1 MKLQTGLLL
10 ALVLVSVV
18 SCSGPNSFQGTE
30 LDSPDIAPPFRLVN
44 QFGDSVALSDMA
56 GKVVVLT
63 FLYTNCPD
71 VCPLT
76 TETLRRAHVILGN
89 DSNQIEMVAISVD
102 PQRDS
107 VESAYRYSDQRDM
120 LDRWHYLVGS
130 EEQLEPIWKSYWLDP
145 IHETT
150 NSADAP
156 LDVEHGNGDVA
167 SRIATLRTSL
177 GLSADDGHELGDVA
191 MLRSAPDSYLV
202 NHTAPVFLIDR
213 KGYRRSLFSS
223 LSLDPQPLVHDIR
236 LLIK

>member
-10 ALVLVSVV
+10 ALVLISVV
-18 SCSGPNSFQGTE
+18 SCSGPDSFQGTE
-30 LDSPDIAPPFRLVN
+30 LDSPDAAPPFRLVN
-44 QFGDSVALSDMA
+44 QFGDYVALSDMA

-71 VCPLT
+71 ICPLT
-76 TETLRRAHVILGN
+76 TETLRRAHTILGD
-89 DSNQIEMVAISVD
+89 DSSQIEMVAISVD

-107 VESAYRYSDQRDM
+107 VESAYRYSDEKGM
-120 LDRWHYLVGS
+120 LNRWHYLVGS
-130 EEQLEPIWKSYWLDP
+130 EEQLEPVWKSYWLDP
-145 IHETT
+145 IRETT
-150 NSADAP
+150 NGASDS
-156 LDVEHGNGDVA
+156 LDVEHDNGDIPLETGA
-167 SRIATLRTSL
+167 GGSTPL
-177 GLSADDGHELGDVA
+177 G
-191 MLRSAPDSYLV
+191 SAPDSYLV

>member
-10 ALVLVSVV
+10 ALVVISVV
-18 SCSGPNSFQGTE
+18 SCSGPDSFQGTE
-30 LDSPDIAPPFRLVN
+30 LDSPDLAPPFRLVN
-44 QFGDSVALSDMA
+44 QFGDYVALSDMA

-71 VCPLT
+71 ICPLT
-76 TETLRRAHVILGN
+76 TETLRRAHTILGKDAN
-89 DSNQIEMVAISVD
+89 HIAMVAISVD

-107 VESAYRYSDQRDM
+107 VESAHRYSDERDM
-120 LDRWHYLVGS
+120 LNRWHYLVGRA
-130 EEQLEPIWKSYWLDP
+130 EELEPIWKSYWLDP
-145 IHETT
+145 IQETV
-150 NSADAP
+150 NSADA
-156 LDVEHGNGDVA
+156 LLNEEHGDGDIA
-167 SRIATLRTSL
+167 SRIPTLRAGL
-177 GLSADDGHELGDVA
+177 GLSADDGHDLGDVA
-191 MLRSAPDSYLV
+191 ILHSAPDSYLV

>member
-1 MKLQTGLLL
+1 MNLQTGLFL
-10 ALVLVSVV
+10 ALVLISVV
-18 SCSGPNSFQGTE
+18 SCSGPDSFQGTE
-30 LDSPDIAPPFRLVN
+30 LDSPDVAPPFRLVN
-44 QFGDSVALSDMA
+44 QFGDSVGLSDMA

-71 VCPLT
+71 ICPLT
-76 TETLRRAHVILGN
+76 TETLRRAHTILGN

-107 VESAYRYSDQRDM
+107 VESAYQYSDERDM
-120 LDRWHYLVGS
+120 LNRWHYLVGN

-145 IHETT
+145 IQETT

-156 LDVEHGNGDVA
+156 LNDEHGDGG
-167 SRIATLRTSL
+167 IAPGT
-177 GLSADDGHELGDVA
+177 GAGGSALP
-191 MLRSAPDSYLV
+191 RSAPDSYLV

-213 KGYRRSLFSS
+213 RGYRRSLFSS

-236 LLIK
+236 LLIE